1 VFAPNSQTI
10 EAWRIIMSEQLGNE
24 QRNLIV
30 GFDLCNDYSQLSY
43 YNYKTYEPESICA
56 DLEESRYL
64 IPTALGVKNY
74 SKDWVFGEEA
84 VSCGSLGTGVL
95 VEDLLTRLKT
105 GEKTEIFGTEFD
117 PVALMEKFMR
127 KCLMLLK
134 KKFPSNTI
142 LQIVITLKELDEK
155 VVNGLYQAL
164 ENLGIGKDR
173 GYIQSHSHS
182 YQYYA
187 LSQSREL
194 WMNDIG
200 LFDFDEKGLA
210 YSQISINHRT
220 RPYVVGIKE
229 EDFSETLSYAMLEEY
244 KNGENLEYIFGNIAN
259 SVLHKQIVS
268 TIYATGLGF
277 EDNWADNILKELCVG
292 RRVFK
297 GQNLYVKGAC
307 YGAKELA
314 GDSRLSDYMFLSK
327 DMIKSDIFS
336 TGYYNGK
343 TADVVM
349 VKAGKPWYEI
359 NGNLDVILEDEQEIV
374 IKLKSIISGEIK
386 EYSISL
392 DGFPER
398 PDRTTRIGINI
409 KFKDYTKAVITL
421 KDKGFGGFYPS
432 SGQITETEIVV
443 Q

>member
-1 VFAPNSQTI
+1 
-10 EAWRIIMSEQLGNE
+10 MSEQLGNE

-30 GFDLCNDYSQLSY
+30 GFDLCDDFSQLSY
-43 YNYKTYEPESICA
+43 YNYKTYEPESVCV
-56 DLEESRYL
+56 DLEGSKYL

-84 VSCGSLGTGVL
+84 VSCGKSGTGVL
-95 VEDLLTRLKT
+95 VDDLLNKLKT
-105 GEKTEIFGTEFD
+105 GENIEIFGTEFD
-117 PVALMEKFMR
+117 SVSLMEKYLR
-127 KCLMLLK
+127 KCLLLLK
-134 KKFPSNTI
+134 KKFPANTI
-142 LQIVITLKELDEK
+142 LQIIITLKELDEK
-155 VVNGLYQAL
+155 VVTGLYQAL

-187 LSQSREL
+187 LSQSKEL

-200 LFDFDEKGLA
+200 LFDFDEKGLV

-292 RRVFK
+292 RRIFK

-307 YGAKELA
+307 YAARELA
-314 GDSRLSDYMFLSK
+314 GGSKLSEYLFLSK
-327 DMIKSDIFS
+327 EMIKSDIFI

-343 TADVVM
+343 TADVVL

-359 NGNLDVILEDEQEIV
+359 NSNLDVILDDEQEII

-386 EYSISL
+386 EYVIRL
-392 DGFPER
+392 DGFPQR
-398 PDRTTRIGINI
+398 PGRTTRVGINI
-409 KFKDYTKAVITL
+409 KFKDHANGVITL
-421 KDKGFGGFYPS
+421 EDKGFGSFYPS
-432 SGQITETEIVV
+432 SGYIEEVEIVV

>member
-1 VFAPNSQTI
+1 
-10 EAWRIIMSEQLGNE
+10 MSEQLGNE

-30 GFDLCNDYSQLSY
+30 GFDLCDDFSQLSY
-43 YNYKTYEPESICA
+43 YNSKTYEPESVCV
-56 DLEESRYL
+56 DLEDSRYL

-84 VSCGSLGTGVL
+84 VSCAKLGTGVL
-95 VEDLLTRLKT
+95 VDDLLTKLKT
-105 GEKTEIFGTEFD
+105 GETTEIFGTEFD
-117 PVALMEKFMR
+117 PVVLMEKFLR
-127 KCLMLLK
+127 KCLLLLK

-142 LQIVITLKELDEK
+142 LQIIITLKELDEK
-155 VVNGLYQAL
+155 VVKGLYQAL

-182 YQYYA
+182 CQYYA
-187 LSQSREL
+187 LSQSKEL

-200 LFDFDEKGLA
+200 LFDFDENGLV

-229 EDFSETLSYAMLEEY
+229 EDFSKTLSYAMLEEY

-277 EDNWADNILKELCVG
+277 EGNWADNILKELCVG
-292 RRVFK
+292 RRIFK

-307 YGAKELA
+307 YAAKELA
-314 GDSRLSDYMFLSK
+314 GDSKLSEYLFLSK
-327 DMIKSDIFS
+327 EMIKSDIFI

-343 TADVVM
+343 TTDVVL

-359 NGNLDVILEDEQEIV
+359 SSKLDVILDDEQEIV

-392 DGFPER
+392 AGFPKR
-398 PDRTTRIGINI
+398 PSKTTRIGISI
-409 KFKDYTKAVITL
+409 KFKDHVNGVITL
-421 KDKGFGGFYPS
+421 EDKGFGSFYPS
-432 SGQITETEIVV
+432 SGQIIEKEIVV